1 MSAALYDVLGL
12 GNAIVDIIGKADYA
26 FLEYE
31 GLAKGTMVLIDQSR
45 ADYLCSV
52 MGPATTVSGGSAA
65 NTIVG
70 AAALGSRT
78 AFIGKVGADELG
90 KAFAHDIRAIG
101 VYFETLPANSGPAT
115 ARCFVFVTADGE
127 RTMNTF
133 LGACQG
139 LTPADVDPE
148 TIRASKIV
156 YLEGYLWDPPG
167 AKEAFVKAADIAHA
181 AGRKVALTLSDAFCV
196 DRYRTEF
203 LHLIQNG
210 TIDILFANQHEL
222 KALYQT
228 ADLDSALNGVRQ
240 ENILSVVTL
249 SEHGSLVVDRHQTQA
264 FPACPIESLVDTTG
278 AGDLFAAGFLTGL
291 AQAKDHATC
300 ARLGALAA
308 SEVIQHVGARPK
320 RSLIELARHSGLL

>member
-1 MSAALYDVLGL
+1 MSASLYDVLGL
-12 GNAIVDIIGKADYA
+12 GNAIVDIIGQADDA
-26 FLEYE
+26 FLVHE
-31 GLAKGTMVLIDQSR
+31 GLAKGTMVLIDQPR
-45 ADYLCSV
+45 ADYLCGV
-52 MGPATTVSGGSAA
+52 MGAATTVSGGSAA

-90 KAFAHDIRAIG
+90 RVFAHDIRAIG
-101 VYFETLPANSGPAT
+101 VHFETPPANSGPAT

-167 AKEAFVKAADIAHA
+167 AKEAFVKSADIAHA

-228 ADLDSALNGVRQ
+228 ADLDSALNGIRQ

-249 SEHGSLVVDRHQTQA
+249 SEHGSLVVDRDQTQA
-264 FPACPIESLVDTTG
+264 FPACPIDSLVDTTG

-291 AQAKDHATC
+291 ARAKDHATC
-300 ARLGALAA
+300 AHLGALAA
-308 SEVIQHVGARPK
+308 SEVIQHVGARPQ

>member
-1 MSAALYDVLGL
+1 MSASLYDVLGL
-12 GNAIVDIIGKADYA
+12 GNAIVDIIGQADDA
-26 FLEYE
+26 FLVHE
-31 GLAKGTMVLIDQSR
+31 GLAKGTMVLIDQPR
-45 ADYLCSV
+45 ADYLCGV
-52 MGPATTVSGGSAA
+52 MGAATTVSGGSAA

-90 KAFAHDIRAIG
+90 RVFAHDIRAIG
-101 VYFETLPANSGPAT
+101 VHFETPPANSGPAT

-167 AKEAFVKAADIAHA
+167 AKEAFVKSADIAHA

-228 ADLDSALNGVRQ
+228 ADLDSALNGIRQ

-249 SEHGSLVVDRHQTQA
+249 SEYGSLVVDRDQTQA
-264 FPACPIESLVDTTG
+264 FPACPIDSLVDTTG

-291 AQAKDHATC
+291 ARAKDHATC
-300 ARLGALAA
+300 AHLGALAA
-308 SEVIQHVGARPK
+308 SEVIQHVGARPQ

>member
-12 GNAIVDIIGKADYA
+12 GNAIVDIIGQADDA

-45 ADYLCSV
+45 ADYLCGV

-228 ADLDSALNGVRQ
+228 ADLDSALNGIRH